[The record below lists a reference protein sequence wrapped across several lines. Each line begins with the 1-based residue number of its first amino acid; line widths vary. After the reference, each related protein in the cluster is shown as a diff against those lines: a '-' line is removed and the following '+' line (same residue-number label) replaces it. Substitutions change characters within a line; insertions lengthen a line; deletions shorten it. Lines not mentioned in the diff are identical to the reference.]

1 MSYAVAI
8 LGMVGLD
15 PVIDLADTAIDF
27 VDFLDSQIIL
37 KQNQVS
43 QSMIGFDILLSIK
56 SYIDDKIEDI
66 EDDYEISK
74 IQSALYNPKILNKLL
89 GDALNFGAEN
99 PVVKFID
106 SPYDWDIPS
115 WLQWAE
121 NIWFKYTSLPQDR
134 YDFGYTQSFKP
145 SASADPDTRLW
156 QSEELFY
163 CNAKFPRT
171 IGGI

>member
-27 VDFLDSQIIL
+27 VDFLDDQIIL

-43 QSMIGFDILLSIK
+43 QSMIGFDILLSLK
-56 SYIDDKIEDI
+56 SYVDSRIEDI
-66 EDDYEISK
+66 EDDYEINK
-74 IQSALYNPKILNKLL
+74 IQMALYNPKVLNKLL

-99 PVVKFID
+99 PVVKFVD
-106 SPYDWDIPS
+106 SPCDWNVPP

-121 NIWFKYTSLPQDR
+121 DKWFDLTGLPQDH
-134 YDFGYTQSFKP
+134 YNFTYTQSFKP